1 MGYRLNAHL
10 TLRCI
15 INHSIYEEIT
25 EGTLAKRIKIIALLL
40 VFTLTMAI
48 SMNIISYAFFASES
62 DWQGVGNIGTDFE
75 PINNDPNIINVNNFY
90 SLLNAV
96 TDKDYNNPD
105 KINIERKTVQL
116 QADIELLSD
125 LVISSDINIDFNSK
139 TIFTNGHRIEV
150 NHFYEGVFNLYN
162 GTVLGIDA
170 SETIRISTPNAF
182 IITDTLLLNQISVL
196 IMDTDSER
204 IFEAASTIIAESLI
218 GGKSFTAIDGDTLLN
233 RNRYCILHDTMQE
246 HYNCCYINSDIDL
259 PNSLYA
265 SGAIITYE
273 SNNPQFLSNEGKVN
287 AAGIQEFETIIL
299 KATIEYNGST
309 KTFDFTLHVY
319 DNNTHA
325 SDIAA
330 VAEAV
335 ENLECYYYKGELAD
349 IGKVELYNITEPIL
363 VTKYAY
369 SNGKELKYETLNA
382 DNHVIDSSTVLRGEN
397 FKTPEIAIDSG
408 YIMTLTD
415 AVKKLRI
422 STVNGDFQQV
432 IDVNGQNSQIIND
445 NYTTA
450 LKIAKSLY
458 GDEIVITDY
467 KRDQELGMTDG
478 KNYINGYTSQLLKTD
493 VSEYASKYGVKAISY
508 SLINNVEATYTLGA
522 DENSLQLRSINY
534 LPNEI
539 QKVTLKMKF
548 EFNTEPTIVSVNIP
562 IRYDAQSD
570 GDGNNIAKFLPYYN
584 YFDRLLLSVSGGS
597 AYKDFEMPFGYG
609 VDGAIYFYEIYD
621 ENGVR
626 NTELVQISLRYTIN
640 QKDYVITLDEAMDL
654 SGETISEIMLSG
666 TGKWLISFN
675 SDKLPVYDTSIKLRY
690 RYKFYDYN
698 SEWYGNESE
707 VYESILNV
715 KGVIKT
721 IDMPDV
727 NLYKYVYDCARPNKY
742 SPQYTVDSGM
752 LIVTSWL
759 DNQFL
764 NAEKISAID
773 LSGGKI
779 HDLAAADSD
788 GKTISNIK
796 GIEYI
801 INLELLNLASSGII
815 TAIDIEYISKMTG
828 LIELNLADNG
838 LYDRTG
844 GTLGLPSGNN
854 NKILNKLQD
863 LSKLEKLH
871 LENNAFYYFNGLE
884 GMQSLKD
891 VCVFGN
897 KHTSSISAF
906 TGLLNTLYG
915 TDGMV
920 NRSLYGKLSSAGIIV
935 RNVNENEGFSQL
947 VDNDVMDK
955 LANIEYQRKLP
966 NGLPI
971 ENAYENLS
979 LTPSDY
985 GIENMGNT
993 TWWSTQ
999 KKDDAI
1005 EYAPVGESATATKFV
1020 VRYKY
1025 YYLYGLFQSQE
1036 IILEIEM
1043 DVIRY

>member
-1 MGYRLNAHL
+1 MAN
-10 TLRCI
+10 RC
-15 INHSIYEEIT
+15 
-25 EGTLAKRIKIIALLL
+25 KIIALLL
-40 VFTLTMAI
+40 VFTLTIAL
-48 SMNIISYAFFASES
+48 SMNVISYAFFAVES
-62 DWQGVGNIGTDFE
+62 DWQDVKSIGTKFE
-75 PINNDPNIINVNNFY
+75 PINSDPNIIEVNNFY
-90 SLLNAV
+90 TLLNAV
-96 TDKDYNNPD
+96 TDEKYNNYD
-105 KINIERKTVQL
+105 KIKIQRKTVRL
-116 QADIELLSD
+116 YDDIELKSD
-125 LVISSDINIDFNSK
+125 LVICTDVNIDFNGK
-139 TIFTNGHRIEV
+139 CIFTNGYRIEV
-150 NHFYEGVFNLYN
+150 NHFYEGIFNLYN
-162 GTVLGIDA
+162 GTVSGIDT
-170 SETIRISTPNAF
+170 SETLRISTPNAYV
-182 IITDTLLLNQISVL
+182 ITDTLLLSQISVL
-196 IMDTDSER
+196 IMDVKTEH
-204 IFEAASTIIAESLI
+204 IFEAASTLIAESLT
-218 GGKSFTAIDGDTLLN
+218 GGKSFTAIDGDILLN
-233 RNRYCILHDTMQE
+233 RNRYCALHETMSE
-246 HYNCCYINSDIDL
+246 YNNCCYINSDIDL
-259 PNSLYA
+259 PKSLYA
-265 SGAIITYE
+265 SGAAITYE
-273 SNNPQFLSNEGKVN
+273 SSNSQVLSNVGKLN
-287 AAGIQEFETIIL
+287 IAGMQGFETVIL
-299 KATIEYNGST
+299 KAIIEYNGET
-309 KTFDFTLHVY
+309 KTFDYTIHAY
-319 DNNTHA
+319 DNNTRS

-335 ENLECYYYKGELAD
+335 ENLEIYYYKGELAD
-349 IGKVELYNITEPIL
+349 IGYVELYNIAEPIL
-363 VTKYAY
+363 VTRFAY
-369 SNGKELKYETLNA
+369 SNGKELKYEALNA
-382 DNHVIDSSTVLRGEN
+382 ENYVVDSSTVLNGEN
-397 FKTPEIAIDSG
+397 FKVPEIAGETG

-415 AVKKLRI
+415 VVKKLRI

-432 IDVNGQNSQIIND
+432 IDVNGQDSQIIND
-445 NYTTA
+445 NYTAA

-467 KRDQELGMTDG
+467 KRDQELGKTDG
-478 KNYINGYTSQLLKTD
+478 KYYINGYKSQSLKTD
-493 VSEYASKYGVKAISY
+493 ASEYALKYGVKTISY
-508 SLINNVEATYTLGA
+508 SLINNVDATYTLGA
-522 DENSLQLRSINY
+522 MENVLQLRSVNN

-539 QKVTLKMKF
+539 QKVTLKMRF
-548 EFNTEPTIVSVNIP
+548 EFNSEPTTVSINIP

-597 AYKDFEMPFGYG
+597 AYKNFEMPFGYG
-609 VDGAIYFYEIYD
+609 VDGAIYFYEVYD
-621 ENGVR
+621 ANGMR
-626 NTELVQISLRYTIN
+626 NTELLQTTLKYTVN
-640 QKDYVITLDEAMDL
+640 QVDYALSLDEAMNL
-654 SGETISEIMLSG
+654 SGDAIQDIMISG
-666 TGKWLISFN
+666 TGKWAISFN
-675 SDKLPVYDTSIKLRY
+675 TDKLPIYDTSIKLRY

-698 SEWYGNESE
+698 SAWYGNESDA
-707 VYESILNV
+707 YESILNV

-721 IDMPDV
+721 TDMPDV

-764 NAEKISAID
+764 NANKISSID

-779 HDLAAADSD
+779 NDSAAAESD
-788 GKTISNIK
+788 GKTVSNIK

-801 INLELLNLASSGII
+801 VNLEYLNLASSNII
-815 TAIDIEYISKMTG
+815 TVADIEYIGKMSG

-838 LYDRTG
+838 LYDRTA
-844 GTLGLPSGNN
+844 GTLGLPSGSNN
-854 NKILNKLQD
+854 RILNNLQG
-863 LSKLEKLH
+863 LLKLEKLH

-906 TGLLNTLYG
+906 NGLLNTLYG

-920 NRSLYGKLSSAGIIV
+920 NRSLYGKLSSAGVIV
-935 RNVNENEGFSQL
+935 RNLNESEGFSQT

-979 LTPSDY
+979 LAPRDY

-1005 EYAPVGESATATKFV
+1005 EYAPVGESATATKFI